1 MEYMLSEEA
10 LTDEERFKEMLNEG
24 IRTKELE
31 AYDKFTQE
39 DSKKA
44 SKRRAKLEKEAKEVE
59 HFRKEKKLDG
69 SEDSLR
75 QALLQ
80 NAEKRKQMSE
90 NFLDNLAKK
99 YEDTGKKGKKGK
111 KIEKEEE
118 DEAVEEDEEAEED
131 MNSEDQEE
139 EEKVKPKRKGSV
151 LKKKNSSSRQSI
163 KRRVKRL

>member
-1 MEYMLSEEA
+1 MMEYMFSEEA

-24 IRTKELE
+24 IRTKELK

-59 HFRKEKKLDG
+59 HIRKEKKLDG

-80 NAEKRKQMSE
+80 NAEKRKQMSD

-111 KIEKEEE
+111 KIDKEEEEDE
-118 DEAVEEDEEAEED
+118 DEAVEEED
-131 MNSEDQEE
+131 IDSEDQEE

-151 LKKKNSSSRQSI
+151 LKKKNSSLRQSI

>member
-1 MEYMLSEEA
+1 MEYMFSEEA

-24 IRTKELE
+24 IRTKELK

-59 HFRKEKKLDG
+59 HIRKEKKLDG

-80 NAEKRKQMSE
+80 NAEKRK
-90 NFLDNLAKK
+90 A
-99 YEDTGKKGKKGK
+99 T
-111 KIEKEEE
+111 
-118 DEAVEEDEEAEED
+118 
-131 MNSEDQEE
+131 
-139 EEKVKPKRKGSV
+139 
-151 LKKKNSSSRQSI
+151 
-163 KRRVKRL
+163 